1 MTKVLLI
8 DSYDSFT
15 YNLVHYFEALDCQV
29 TVLKNDEPYRHLLNT
44 HDCVVLSPGP
54 GLPENA
60 GNLLPIISEIVT
72 TKKVLGVC
80 LGLQA
85 LVTHFG
91 GCLINLP
98 QVHHGYADLMA
109 QTQENK
115 LFRELPKTFNVA
127 RYHSWAASPTNFPE
141 ILQITAQT
149 SDGTIMAFEHKNLPV
164 FGVQFHPESILSE
177 HGMQI
182 LKNWIRL

>member
-15 YNLVHYFEALDCQV
+15 YNLVHYFEALDCEV
-29 TVLKNDEPYRHLLNT
+29 KVLKNDEPYRDSLNAY
-44 HDCVVLSPGP
+44 HCVVLSPGP

-60 GNLLPIISEIVT
+60 GNLMAIISEIAE

-85 LVTHFG
+85 LVKHFG
-91 GCLINLP
+91 GDLINLP
-98 QVHHGYADLMA
+98 QVHHGYADLMT
-109 QTQENK
+109 QTQENR
-115 LFRELPKTFNVA
+115 LFRGLPDTFNVA
-127 RYHSWAASPTNFPE
+127 RYHSWAANPKNFPDT
-141 ILQITAQT
+141 LQITART

-177 HGMQI
+177 HGMQM
-182 LKNWIRL
+182 LKNWLDL